1 MPELNTLPKG
11 IFASLAQHERELIS
25 NRTQQALAAKRA
37 RGEKL
42 GTSLNLSA
50 DGVEPN
56 DERNSKKMPTH
67 KANVQSQHLIHLLRK
82 KGLSVRQIAHV
93 LNEKGYRTRR
103 GCAFT
108 SNGGQ
113 ILVERSA

>member
-1 MPELNTLPKG
+1 MPELNTLTKG

-50 DGVEPN
+50 DGVEPS

-67 KANVQSQHLIHLLRK
+67 IKPTCSPSTSSTCCARKA
-82 KGLSVRQIAHV
+82 
-93 LNEKGYRTRR
+93 
-103 GCAFT
+103 
-108 SNGGQ
+108 
-113 ILVERSA
+113 